1 MKHLITILAIIAATV
16 SFAQNISGSAKL
28 TTNAETKLENLSIE
42 ATIDSAVELET
53 VFEKESMEKLFS
65 ELGDI
70 DDITFKLT
78 CKGKPSANGVDSSV
92 SYEIKG
98 NSAQKDVFL
107 AQVEL
112 IKRAARAFYNKQN

>member
-1 MKHLITILAIIAATV
+1 MT
-16 SFAQNISGSAKL
+16 SD
-28 TTNAETKLENLSIE
+28 AEIKIDSLSIE
-42 ATIDSAVELET
+42 AIIDLVEELET
-53 VFEKESMEKLFS
+53 TCEKESMEKLFS

-112 IKRAARAFYNKQN
+112 IKWAARAFYNKQN